1 MTTNEMMQ
9 VIWDKGCDLKI
20 TSTEVRVFKTEY
32 MEYLDLDTYNNIVS
46 IEHKGAVLET
56 IDVVL
61 KKATD
66 LLGAAV

>member
-9 VIWDKGCDLKI
+9 VIWDKGCDIKI
-20 TSTEVRVFKTEY
+20 TSTDVRVFKTEY

-46 IEHKGAVLET
+46 IEYKGAVLET

-66 LLGAAV
+66 LLGVAV

>member
-9 VIWDKGCDLKI
+9 VIWDKGCDIKI
-20 TSTEVRVFKTEY
+20 TSTDVRVFKTEY

-46 IEHKGAVLET
+46 IEQKGAVLET